1 MSHRRLKAKVPI
13 VRSNSLPRMSY
24 PHMASLDVEIDQQ
37 GFSSVD
43 RIFPTTTFSPYLAQG
58 EAQSQGP
65 NESNYEFS
73 SQHSAFD
80 VNSDA
85 PTSLVLRSIISDIP
99 KGVSSGVSTL
109 QEERMQTDV
118 AVDLSR
124 HVAKEIKI
132 NIRLIRVSAFSLS
145 LISVQLHKQNE
156 QKRVFEYSKGRVL

>member
-1 MSHRRLKAKVPI
+1 MPI
-13 VRSNSLPRMSY
+13 VMSY

-43 RIFPTTTFSPYLAQG
+43 RIFPTSPFSPYLTQG
-58 EAQSQGP
+58 EALRQRRY
-65 NESNYEFS
+65 ESNYES
-73 SQHSAFD
+73 SSLYSAFD

-99 KGVSSGVSTL
+99 KGVSSAASTL

-124 HVAKEIKI
+124 HVTKENQNQHQTHQTYK
-132 NIRLIRVSAFSLS
+132 SKYAFSLS

-156 QKRVFEYSKGRVL
+156 HK

>member
-1 MSHRRLKAKVPI
+1 MYHRRLKAKVPI

-24 PHMASLDVEIDQQ
+24 PHMASSDVEIDRQ

-43 RIFPTTTFSPYLAQG
+43 RIFPTTAFSPYLAQG

-65 NESNYEFS
+65 YESNYEFS

-99 KGVSSGVSTL
+99 KGVSSGTSTL
-109 QEERMQTDV
+109 QEERIQTDV
-118 AVDLSR
+118 AVDLSG
-124 HVAKEIKI
+124 HVAKE
-132 NIRLIRVSAFSLS
+132 N
-145 LISVQLHKQNE
+145 QN
-156 QKRVFEYSKGRVL
+156 QHQTYKSKCFHFIPYKCAVTK